1 MNAQSQVELRL
12 QARHLP
18 NKDMLSK
25 TDALAVVYLT
35 SGPPG
40 RSVGSGRGEQLVS
53 SLVLKA

>member
-18 NKDMLSK
+18 NKDMMSK
-25 TDALAVVYLT
+25 TDAFAVVYLT

-40 RSVGSGRGEQLVS
+40 RSVGREG
-53 SLVLKA
+53 